1 MVPNHASIA
10 LQADNASLSKVAV
23 SNTQTARADPTPH
36 PALLKQPLLG
46 KRPSSTGPTLDS
58 AQPDQATPSEAAEP
72 AQQLTD
78 PGLSVAQAELTARL
92 QHMQSIV
99 RGTPV
104 PSLSVSRKLKPH
116 ADSSPAV
123 SPKHSMSHG
132 MQSSEDTEMDD
143 ASHGSHGP
151 SQEQVVR
158 TPTSSEQSAH
168 VAMGKACV
176 ADAVMEANDKS
187 PQGSARRSPVHISK
201 HSPTPPPSGSRECS
215 DGVSPRSSNGMSPW
229 DGVGPQSNAVRTFG
243 DGAGP
248 RSRNAVSP
256 SAGVSPRAEN
266 GMPHG
271 DRAGTL
277 AGLNA
282 PSELTLPS
290 K

>member
-1 MVPNHASIA
+1 M
-10 LQADNASLSKVAV
+10 
-23 SNTQTARADPTPH
+23 
-36 PALLKQPLLG
+36 LKQPLLG
-46 KRPSSTGPTLDS
+46 KRPSSSGPALDS
-58 AQPDQATPSEAAEP
+58 AQQHQPDQATPSEAAEP

-104 PSLSVSRKLKPH
+104 PNLSVNPKLKPG

-132 MQSSEDTEMDD
+132 AQSSEDTEMDD

-151 SQEQVVR
+151 SQGEQAVR
-158 TPTSSEQSAH
+158 TPASSEQSAH
-168 VAMGKACV
+168 AALGKVPV
-176 ADAVMEANDKS
+176 ADIVMEANDKS

-201 HSPTPPPSGSRECS
+201 HSPTPPPSGSRDCS
-215 DGVSPRSSNGMSPW
+215 DGVSPRSSNGVSPW
-229 DGVGPQSNAVRTFG
+229 DGVGPQLNAIRAFG

-256 SAGVSPRAEN
+256 LAGVSPKAEN
-266 GMPHG
+266 GMLHG

-277 AGLNA
+277 VGLNA

-290 K
+290 R